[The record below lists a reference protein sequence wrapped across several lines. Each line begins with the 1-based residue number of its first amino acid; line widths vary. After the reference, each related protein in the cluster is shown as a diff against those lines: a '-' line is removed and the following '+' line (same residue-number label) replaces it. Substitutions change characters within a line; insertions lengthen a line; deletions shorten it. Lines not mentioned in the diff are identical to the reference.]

1 MIYSTM
7 CIGTEWCTKYAQNI
21 NAFSKNNKVYVLTDK
36 PSYFQNCNYIEYK
49 RDVFSYYEKINLI
62 TNLLETYK
70 ERITYVDADLL
81 DTRINTEFVYDSDS
95 LYTYDVYDSNDGRIT
110 KYFGEYEK
118 SKILEVFSNINLS
131 NLPNFYID
139 EKIISLPYLDK
150 LSDITEDINTLQ
162 PLLENLLGSVPMN
175 ENLDK
180 YSKIGIWYGEGWV
193 LNAIC
198 SKYNIHAKSLDWIKK
213 TII

>member
-7 CIGTEWCTKYAQNI
+7 CVGTEWCTKHAQNI
-21 NAFSKNNKVYVLTDK
+21 NGFAKNNKVYVLTDN

-49 RDVFSYYEKINLI
+49 RDIFSYYEKINLI
-62 TNLLETYK
+62 TNLLQTYK

-95 LYTYDVYDSNDGRIT
+95 LYTYDVYDSNDGIIT
-110 KYFGEYEK
+110 RYFGEYEK
-118 SKILEVFSNINLS
+118 NKIIEVFSNINLS

-139 EKIISLPYLDK
+139 KKIISLPYLDK

-162 PLLENLLGSVPMN
+162 PLLENLFGSVPSN
-175 ENLDK
+175 ENLDR
-180 YSKIGIWYGEGWV
+180 YSKVGIGYGEGWA

-198 SKYNIHAKSLDWIKK
+198 SKYNIHAKSFDWIKK

>member
-7 CIGTEWCTKYAQNI
+7 CVGTEWCTKYAQNI
-21 NAFSKNNKVYVLTDK
+21 NVFAKHNKVYVLTDN

-62 TNLLETYK
+62 TNLLQTYK

-95 LYTYDVYDSNDGRIT
+95 LYTYDVYDSNDGIVTR
-110 KYFGEYEK
+110 YFGEYEK
-118 SKILEVFSNINLS
+118 SKIIEVFSNINLS

-162 PLLENLLGSVPMN
+162 PLLENLFGSVPIN
-175 ENLDK
+175 ENLDR
-180 YSKIGIWYGEGWV
+180 YSKVGIGYGEGWA

-198 SKYNIHAKSLDWIKK
+198 SKYNIHAKSFDWIKK